1 MTIGE
6 ALNIKES
13 VIPDTDKPLPDT
25 YHSRMGFKLDPHK
38 SKVYDKIFQVKEY
51 SKTNGMKLKL
61 SKTMFM
67 LFNPTENYGFVPNLT
82 REIALLLKPTMKCNF
97 LV

>member
-1 MTIGE
+1 MTIAE

-13 VIPDTDKPLPDT
+13 VIPNTERLLHDT
-25 YHSRMGFKLDPHK
+25 YHARLGLKLDPHK
-38 SKVYDKIFQVKEY
+38 SKVYDQIFQVKEY
-51 SKTNGMKLKL
+51 SETNGMKLKL

-67 LFNPTENYGFVPNLT
+67 LFKPTENYGFVPNLT
-82 REIALLLKPTMKCNF
+82 REIALLLKPTMKCKF